1 MVHKIPITTFGR
13 ILAII
18 LLLCVNTGIQAE
30 AGSAKKEA
38 AAKKAPPP
46 PPAFTFLT
54 VIEKAKAL
62 AAAPY
67 RTPQG
72 MVPPV
77 LLNATYDQWRDIR
90 FQTDKSLWRAEKLPF
105 EVQFFHPGLYYD
117 RTVAMNIVDEGKV
130 SRYPVTKSLFNYGK
144 NTFADDIPDDVG
156 AAGFRFHAPIKTRDY
171 YDEFLVFLG
180 ASYLRAVARDHHY
193 GLSARAIAVDTA
205 TSTGEEFPWFREFWL
220 VKPRP
225 KDTTV
230 SLYALLD
237 SPSITGAYSFRATP
251 GVETV
256 IDVQSVLFLRKN
268 VQKLGIAPLT
278 SMFLFGENS
287 NRKPRED
294 YRPEVHDSDGLL
306 VHFESGEWLWRPLQ
320 NPRTL
325 QVNTFNAPNI
335 RGFGLLQRDTKFPD
349 YEDLEA
355 RYENRPSVWIE
366 PKGNW
371 GPGKVELIQI
381 PSTEE
386 IHDNIVSFWVP
397 DQQPPPGEPVR
408 YDYTMRWLT
417 PSIKTSPPGYVT
429 ATRIARGKD
438 DKNWVFVLDW
448 DGEAIRKLKEDTKIE
463 GVVTVMSEGARL
475 VQVQTYRNTVTGG
488 WRLSFE
494 ITIDPETAI
503 GKVLPDRRPP
513 VELRAFLKNGPDFFT
528 ETWSYAFKP

>member
-1 MVHKIPITTFGR
+1 MVHEIRSATFGSFFATTF
-13 ILAII
+13 
-18 LLLCVNTGIQAE
+18 LLLCIAASIPAE
-30 AGSAKKEA
+30 AGPTKKGA
-38 AAKKAPPP
+38 GKKGPPT
-46 PPAFTFLT
+46 PAFSFIN
-54 VIEKAKAL
+54 VIEKAKTL

-67 RTPQG
+67 RPPKDI
-72 MVPPV
+72 VSPV

-90 FQTDKSLWRAEKLPF
+90 FKTDKSLWRSEKLPF
-105 EVQFFHPGLYYD
+105 EVQFFHPGFFYD
-117 RTVAMNIVDEGKV
+117 RTVAINIVDEGKV
-130 SRYPVTKSLFNYGK
+130 CRFPVTKGLFDYGK
-144 NTFADDIPDDVG
+144 NTFMDEILDEVG
-156 AAGFRFHAPIKTRDY
+156 AAGFRLHAPIKTRDY

-180 ASYLRAVARDHHY
+180 ASYLRAVARDNHY

-205 TSTGEEFPWFREFWL
+205 TPTGEEFPWFREFWL
-220 VKPRP
+220 VRPKP

-237 SPSITGAYSFRATP
+237 SPSLTGAYYFRATP

-256 IDVQSVLFLRKN
+256 IDVQSVLFMRKN

-278 SMFLFGENS
+278 SMFLFGENTS
-287 NRKPRED
+287 HKPRED

-306 VHFESGEWLWRPLQ
+306 IHFESGEWLWRPLQ

-325 QVNTFNAPNI
+325 QVYTFNAPNI
-335 RGFGLLQRDTKFPD
+335 QGFGLLQRDTRFSD

-386 IHDNIVSFWVP
+386 IHDNIVAFWRP
-397 DQQPPPGEPVR
+397 DQQPLPGDPVR
-408 YDYTMRWLT
+408 YDYTMRWFT
-417 PSIKTSPPGYVT
+417 PTPKTSPPGYVT
-429 ATRIARGKD
+429 ATRLSRKKD
-438 DKNWVFVLDW
+438 DKRWVFVLDW
-448 DGEAIRKLKEDTKIE
+448 DGEAIRKLKEDAKLE
-463 GVVTVMSEGARL
+463 GIVTVMGEGAGL
-475 VQVQTYRNTVTGG
+475 VEVQTYPNTVTGG

-494 ITIDPETAI
+494 IALDPENPI
-503 GKVLPDRRPP
+503 RKVLPDQRPP
-513 VELRAFLKNGPDFFT
+513 VELRAFLKDGQGFFT